1 MNKNILL
8 SKRQNDPSIVRRE
21 YEDPV
26 MAIQNEMNRMF
37 DRFFDEPFG
46 LSPLSENRLSAFMPR
61 VDVSET
67 EKEIKVSAELPGM
80 DEKDIEIRLDHE
92 NLVISG
98 EKKAENEE
106 KGKNFHRVERSY
118 GSFERVIPL
127 NSEID
132 PEKVEAVFQ
141 KGLLQVTLPKP
152 ASAVSKTRKIEI
164 KAK

>member
-1 MNKNILL
+1 MNNSNLL
-8 SKRQNDPSIVRRE
+8 SKRRSDPSIVRRE
-21 YEDPV
+21 YQDP
-26 MAIQNEMNRMF
+26 MLAIQNEMNRMF

-46 LSPLSENRLSAFMPR
+46 LTRIAEQRFPAFMPS

-67 EKEIKVSAELPGM
+67 EKDIKVTAELPGM
-80 DEKDIEIRLDHE
+80 DEKDIEIRLDHD

-118 GSFERVIPL
+118 GSFERIIPIS
-127 NSEID
+127 SEIEPD
-132 PEKVEAVFQ
+132 KIEAVFQ
-141 KGLLQVTLPKP
+141 KGVLNVTLPKP
-152 ASAVSKTRKIEI
+152 ASTVSKTRKIEI

>member
-8 SKRQNDPSIVRRE
+8 SKRQSDPSIVRRE
-21 YEDPV
+21 YQDPM

-46 LSPLSENRLSAFMPR
+46 MLASSDRSLNAFLPS

-67 EKEIKVSAELPGM
+67 EKEIKVTAELPGM
-80 DEKDIEIRLDHE
+80 DEKDIEIRLDHD
-92 NLVISG
+92 NLVITG

-106 KGKNFHRVERSY
+106 KGKNYHRVERSY
-118 GSFERVIPL
+118 GSFQRVIAL
-127 NSEID
+127 ESEVD
-132 PEKVEAVFQ
+132 PEKIDAVFQ
-141 KGLLQVTLPKP
+141 KGVLTVTLPKS
-152 ASAVSKTRKIEI
+152 ASTVNKARKIEI

>member
-37 DRFFDEPFG
+37 DRFFDDPFG
-46 LSPLSENRLSAFMPR
+46 LNPFNENRLSAFMPR

-67 EKEIKVSAELPGM
+67 ENEIKVSAELPGM
-80 DEKDIEIRLDHE
+80 DEKEIEIRLDHE

-106 KGKNFHRVERSY
+106 KGKNFHRIERSY

-127 NSEID
+127 NGEID
-132 PEKVEAVFQ
+132 PDKVEAVFQ
-141 KGLLQVTLPKP
+141 KGVLHVTLPKP

>member
-21 YEDPV
+21 YQDP
-26 MAIQNEMNRMF
+26 MLAIQNEMNRMF

-46 LSPLSENRLSAFMPR
+46 LLSSSDRRLTSFLPS

-67 EKEIKVSAELPGM
+67 DKEIKVTAELPGM
-80 DEKDIEIRLDHE
+80 DEKDIEIRLDHD
-92 NLVISG
+92 NLVITG

-106 KGKNFHRVERSY
+106 KGKNYHRVERSY
-118 GSFERVIPL
+118 GSFQRVIPL
-127 NSEID
+127 ESEID
-132 PEKVEAVFQ
+132 PEKIDAVFQ
-141 KGLLQVTLPKP
+141 KGVLTVTMPKP
-152 ASAVSKTRKIEI
+152 ASTESKTRKIEI

>member
-1 MNKNILL
+1 MNNSTLL
-8 SKRQNDPSIVRRE
+8 SKRRSDPSIVRRE
-21 YEDPV
+21 YQDPM

-46 LSPLSENRLSAFMPR
+46 LTRLSEQRFSAFLPS

-67 EKEIKVSAELPGM
+67 EKEIKVTAELPGM
-80 DEKDIEIRLDHE
+80 DEKDIEIRLDHD
-92 NLVISG
+92 NLIISG

-106 KGKNFHRVERSY
+106 KGKNFHHVERSY

-127 NSEID
+127 AGEVD
-132 PEKVEAVFQ
+132 PEKIEAVFQ
-141 KGLLQVTLPKP
+141 KGVLNVTLPKP
-152 ASAVSKTRKIEI
+152 ASIVSKTRKIEI

>member
-8 SKRQNDPSIVRRE
+8 SKRSSDPEIVRRE
-21 YEDPV
+21 YQDPV

-37 DRFFDEPFG
+37 DHFFDDTFDLLPFRG
-46 LSPLSENRLSAFMPR
+46 ERLQAFLPK

-67 EKEIKVSAELPGM
+67 DKEIKVTAELPGM

-92 NLVISG
+92 NLVITG
-98 EKKAENEE
+98 EKKAESED
-106 KGKNFHRVERSY
+106 KGKNYHRIERSY

-127 NSEID
+127 DTEID
-132 PEKVEAVFQ
+132 PEKIEAVFQ
-141 KGLLQVTLPKP
+141 KGVLNVTLPKP
-152 ASAVSKTRKIEI
+152 ASTASKTRKIEI